1 MQMTTPGPQSPAHAQ
16 SVAVCL
22 PIVAAGVVLYG
33 LVMGRDFL
41 VPLAIAVL
49 LWNLLEALID
59 GLQTLSLGPL
69 RLSRGVSA
77 ALALAV
83 IALAVYS
90 IGVVVS
96 GQADAI
102 NEAWPRYEMRLRT
115 RIADVS
121 TWAGPDIS
129 AKAMEV
135 VSRLQLSRV
144 AAGLLASVQSFAFTA
159 TLVLL
164 YVIFMMVERG
174 HSVAKLTRLAGTPER
189 SEQLQHVLGDISA
202 SIRRY
207 LWLKTA
213 ISLLTGALSYAV
225 LRAFEIDF
233 AETWAL
239 LIFLLNY
246 IPNVGSAIGVAFP
259 ALLALLQ
266 FDGWTTF
273 LAVGVLLLLLQVAI
287 GNFLEPAMMGSS
299 LNLSALAI
307 MLSLT
312 FWGTIWGLPG
322 MFLCVPIMVVMAIA
336 CANIPK
342 LGWIAV
348 LLSSDGRIAPLPAGH
363 A

>member
-1 MQMTTPGPQSPAHAQ
+1 MQATPPEPRLPAHLHLAGM
-16 SVAVCL
+16 SVPV
-22 PIVAAGVVLYG
+22 VAAGVVLYG
-33 LVMGRDFL
+33 LVYGRDFL

-49 LWNLLEALID
+49 LWNLLEAFID
-59 GLQTLSLGPL
+59 GLQTWSFGPF
-69 RLSRGVSA
+69 RISRGVA
-77 ALALAV
+77 AAIALLV

-90 IGVVVS
+90 IGLVVS
-96 GQADAI
+96 GQTDAI
-102 NEAWPRYEMRLRT
+102 NQAWPRYEMRLRT
-115 RIADVS
+115 RMTDVS
-121 TWAGPDIS
+121 AWAGPDIS
-129 AKAMEV
+129 AKAAEV
-135 VSRLQLSRV
+135 VSRLQLSRL
-144 AAGLLASVQSFAFTA
+144 AAGLLSSVQSFAFTA

-174 HSVAKLTRLAGTPER
+174 NSAAKLARLAGTAER
-189 SEQLQHVLGDISA
+189 AAQLERIMVDISA

-207 LWLKTA
+207 LWIKTA
-213 ISLLTGALSYAV
+213 ISILTGALSYAV
-225 LRAFEIDF
+225 LRAFKIDF

-273 LAVGVLLLLLQVAI
+273 LGVGILLMLLQIAV
-287 GNFLEPAMMGSS
+287 GNFLEPAVMGSS

-336 CANIPK
+336 CANIAS
-342 LGWIAV
+342 LRWIAV
-348 LLSSDGRIAPLPAGH
+348 LLSSDGRIAPPPDSP
-363 A
+363 